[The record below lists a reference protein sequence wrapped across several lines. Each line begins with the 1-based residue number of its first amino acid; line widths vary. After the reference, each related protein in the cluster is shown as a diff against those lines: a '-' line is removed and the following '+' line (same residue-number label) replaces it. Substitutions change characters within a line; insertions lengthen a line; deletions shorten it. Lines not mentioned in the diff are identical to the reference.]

1 MLRNP
6 LRTNYLKMILVVR
19 IPVAVEK
26 LAFSE
31 ESLNLGDRKCLGDSG
46 KSFIELPD
54 AKQFLRNRSERVF
67 QQPPLFSTPVSNC
80 SVPVSS
86 GVASQRLHCQM
97 PPSFTPET

>member
-31 ESLNLGDRKCLGDSG
+31 ESRNLGDRKCLGDSG

-54 AKQFLRNRSERVF
+54 AKQFLRNRSDRVF
-67 QQPPLFSTPVSNC
+67 QQPPLFSTPIFGFCEAYYENVILN
-80 SVPVSS
+80 
-86 GVASQRLHCQM
+86 
-97 PPSFTPET
+97 SFW